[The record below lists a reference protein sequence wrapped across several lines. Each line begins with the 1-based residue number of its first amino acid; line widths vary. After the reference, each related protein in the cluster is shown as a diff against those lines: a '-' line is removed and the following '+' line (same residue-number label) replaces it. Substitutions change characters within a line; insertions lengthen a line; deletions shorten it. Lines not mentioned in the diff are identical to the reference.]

1 MQHFCSCSS
10 NGRWATG
17 NLGQVEPGHSRRGPN
32 LAGKPS
38 LHICPSG
45 QREQVSSSHHHTSS
59 GGQPHSQPQPGS
71 CRAQL
76 SSVQTNKL
84 TQRLTQSTW
93 CPGSAA
99 VPLRH
104 LRGLNFIPAA
114 APPPAS
120 PALAGVVWQGV
131 RPQQWWAPQV
141 CSVCLF
147 VHTKI
152 PGAYR
157 GLG

>member
-1 MQHFCSCSS
+1 M
-10 NGRWATG
+10 
-17 NLGQVEPGHSRRGPN
+17 EPGPSRRGPN

-45 QREQVSSSHHHTSS
+45 QGEQVSSSHHCTSS

-76 SSVQTNKL
+76 SSVQKNKL

-93 CPGSAA
+93 CPGSAG
-99 VPLRH
+99 VPLGH
-104 LRGLNFIPAA
+104 LRGLNLVPAA
-114 APPPAS
+114 APPRAS

-131 RPQQWWAPQV
+131 RPQWWWAPQV
-141 CSVCLF
+141 FSVCLF

-152 PGAYR
+152 PGCL
-157 GLG
+157 LGAWLVLCHTKSAVQDRQSGAGA